1 MIEHPKISERERL
14 RRAWQRAMSLRDF
27 CKKYGIGRT
36 TTYGEIKAGRLKA
49 RKAGR
54 RTIITEDDAEE
65 WLSNLPT
72 LDEDLDE
79 AAS

>member
-1 MIEHPKISERERL
+1 
-14 RRAWQRAMSLRDF
+14 MSVRDF
-27 CKKYGIGRT
+27 CKKYGVGRT

-65 WLSNLPT
+65 WLSKLPV
-72 LDEDLDE
+72 LPEAPDEP
-79 AAS
+79 AS